1 MRRVVETNSA
11 PAAIGPYS
19 QAVKYEGKIVFTAG
33 QIGMD
38 AHSGKLVQGG
48 IVAQTEQALNN
59 MREVLEASNSALS
72 QVLKVT
78 LYLADMNDFKTV
90 NEVYSR
96 YFVYEPPA
104 RSAVQVAALPKGALI
119 EIECVAASN

>member
-19 QAVKYEGKIVFTAG
+19 QAVKYEGKLVFTAG

-38 AHSGKLVQGG
+38 SHTGELVDGG
-48 IVAQTEQALNN
+48 IIAQTEQALNN
-59 MREVLEASNSALS
+59 MREVLEASQSALS
-72 QVLKVT
+72 LVLKVT
-78 LYLADMNDFKTV
+78 MFLADMNDFQTV
-90 NEVYSR
+90 NRVYSN
-96 YFVYEPPA
+96 YFVHEPPA

-119 EIECVAASN
+119 EIECVAASK

>member
-38 AHSGKLVQGG
+38 CHTGELVKGG
-48 IVAQTEQALNN
+48 IIEQTEQALNN

-72 QVLKVT
+72 LVLKVT
-78 LYLADMNDFKTV
+78 MYLADMKDFQTV
-90 NEVYSR
+90 NRVYAN
-96 YFVYEPPA
+96 YFVHEPPA

-119 EIECVAASN
+119 EIDCVAASK

>member
-33 QIGMD
+33 HIGRD